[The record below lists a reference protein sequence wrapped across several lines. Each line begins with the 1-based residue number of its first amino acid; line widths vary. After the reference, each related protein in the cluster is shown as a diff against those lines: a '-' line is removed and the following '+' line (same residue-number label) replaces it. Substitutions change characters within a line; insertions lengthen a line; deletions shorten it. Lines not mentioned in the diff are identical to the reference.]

1 MSGESRLNKYG
12 WGSEVTWDME
22 GCESLRSCRELKAA
36 LLEGMRLE
44 AKERE
49 AGKLERMEVAEEV
62 GKEERKL
69 GSGGLVN
76 WCEVGSRCIGTC
88 IRWTSQLEH

>member
-1 MSGESRLNKYG
+1 
-12 WGSEVTWDME
+12 ME
-22 GCESLRSCRELKAA
+22 GCESLRSCREVKAA

-49 AGKLERMEVAEEV
+49 AGKLERMEVAEEEV

-69 GSGGLVN
+69 GSGGFVN

-88 IRWTSQLEH
+88 SWRYEKLSTS

>member
-1 MSGESRLNKYG
+1 
-12 WGSEVTWDME
+12 ME
-22 GCESLRSCRELKAA
+22 GCESLRSCREVKAA

-49 AGKLERMEVAEEV
+49 AGKLERMEVAEEEV

-69 GSGGLVN
+69 GSGGFVN

-88 IRWTSQLEH
+88 SWRYEKLSTGQPKQGVTILILILT

>member
-1 MSGESRLNKYG
+1 M
-12 WGSEVTWDME
+12 TWDIE

-49 AGKLERMEVAEEV
+49 AGKLERMEEAEEV

-69 GSGGLVN
+69 GSGGFVN

-88 IRWTSQLEH
+88 SFQHWSAPSSP